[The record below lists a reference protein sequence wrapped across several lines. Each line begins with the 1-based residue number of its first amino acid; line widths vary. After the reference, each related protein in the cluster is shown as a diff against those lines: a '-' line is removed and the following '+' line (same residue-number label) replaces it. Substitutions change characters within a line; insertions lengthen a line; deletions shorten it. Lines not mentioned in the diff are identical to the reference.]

1 MEELSV
7 LNVKNIYNYLVGQF
21 MLRYENKLLP
31 NVFGS
36 YFTLSNTIHAYNT
49 KQQSSCRLPYYRTN
63 LGKHSVRYTGVKI
76 WTEVLK

>member
-1 MEELSV
+1 MKELSV

-21 MLRYENKLLP
+21 MFRYENKLLP
-31 NVFGS
+31 NAFES

-49 KQQSSCRLPYYRTN
+49 RQQSSFRLPYYRTY
-63 LGKHSVRYTGVKI
+63 LGKRSVRYTGVKI